1 MMASDS
7 VLVNELAQVKRELE
21 ILKAADPFK
30 IVEMAIEISAERMK
44 VTEAMQARDAAVLR
58 LSEAY
63 ISLRQ
68 KVTMIDRL
76 QGNSHGPEMFK
87 ESTSYVLGDV
97 GVTETSILKEEIV
110 ALESIVKSLK
120 EEIREQNAQT
130 AGPTEPPPRYDDS
143 AYKISEQSVNQI
155 PGMIPLRIARD
166 TPPLPS
172 RCPSQTSISSVSTE
186 NHSIK
191 PILRTD
197 DNDFDYKIARA
208 VPQSVEAEE
217 TIEQRNKLLAAMP
230 LPQDPPDD
238 TLQPILLPQNLTL
251 HEFLGNT
258 SGSLRSSLSNYRLL
272 QQLTT
277 SWCPEREEHGYFLTP
292 AFKCNTNPRVATA
305 HRWSSVD
312 VLSRMNKPTEC
323 FFNKDGTWYY
333 AGIYKAFRL
342 DDLTTKEWE
351 ALSNETVQAIIK
363 ETIAGRKNISPQN
376 VYETSQLYAAGA
388 LKVACIG
395 LQCVGFN
402 RTMYRSIL
410 EQTSKCMQGGKW
422 KAGHNVSG
430 STWNSSGGNGAVGE
444 VTEAFN
450 DLSIGGQ
457 VSEGDENPSSR
468 GHW

>member
-1 MMASDS
+1 MMAADGA
-7 VLVNELAQVKRELE
+7 LANELAQVKRELE

-30 IVEMAIEISAERMK
+30 VVEMAIEISTERMK
-44 VTEAMQARDAAVLR
+44 VTEAMHARDAAVRR

-68 KVTMIDRL
+68 KVAIIDRL
-76 QGNSHGPEMFK
+76 QGNSHGPEFFK
-87 ESTSYVLGDV
+87 ECMSLAQRDG
-97 GVTETSILKEEIV
+97 GVTETDMLKEEIS
-110 ALESIVKSLK
+110 ALESIVKSLR
-120 EEIREQNAQT
+120 EEMREQSAQT
-130 AGPTEPPPRYDDS
+130 AASTEPPPRYDDG
-143 AYKISEQSVNQI
+143 AYKTSEQSGNQN
-155 PGMIPLRIARD
+155 PGMIPLRILRD

-172 RCPSQTSISSVSTE
+172 RCSSQTSMSSVCTE
-186 NHSIK
+186 NHIIR
-191 PILRTD
+191 PILKAD
-197 DNDFDYKIARA
+197 DNGFDYKIARP
-208 VPQSVEAEE
+208 VPESVEAEE

-238 TLQPILLPQNLTL
+238 TLKPILLPQNLTL
-251 HEFLGNT
+251 HEFLGST

-363 ETIAGRKNISPQN
+363 ETIAGRKNVSPQN

-402 RTMYRSIL
+402 RTMYKSIL
-410 EQTSKCMQGGKW
+410 EQASKCMQGGKW
-422 KAGHNVSG
+422 KVGHNVSG
-430 STWNSSGGNGAVGE
+430 STWNANGTVGE
-444 VTEAFN
+444 VTEALN
-450 DLSIGGQ
+450 DLGISGK
-457 VSEGDENPSSR
+457 VSEG
-468 GHW
+468 

>member
-1 MMASDS
+1 MASDNA
-7 VLVNELAQVKRELE
+7 LTNELAQAKRELE
-21 ILKAADPFK
+21 VLKAADPFK
-30 IVEMAIEISAERMK
+30 IVEMSIAISAERMK

-63 ISLRQ
+63 VSLRQ
-68 KVTMIDRL
+68 KVAIIDRL
-76 QGNSHGPEMFK
+76 QGNSHSPDSFK
-87 ESTSYVLGDV
+87 EYASYADRDV
-97 GVTETSILKEEIV
+97 GITETNILKEEIF
-110 ALESIVKSLK
+110 ALESIVKGLR
-120 EEIREQNAQT
+120 EEIREQSMQT
-130 AGPTEPPPRYDDS
+130 ATSTEPPPRYDDG
-143 AYKISEQSVNQI
+143 AYKTSEQSVNQV
-155 PGMIPLRIARD
+155 PGMIPLRISRD

-172 RCPSQTSISSVSTE
+172 RCPSQTSISSISTE
-186 NHSIK
+186 NHSIR
-191 PILRTD
+191 PILKAG

-217 TIEQRNKLLAAMP
+217 TIEQRNKFLAAMP
-230 LPQDPPDD
+230 LPQVPPDD
-238 TLQPILLPQNLTL
+238 TLKPILLPQNLTL

-292 AFKCNTNPRVATA
+292 AFRCNTNPRVATA

-312 VLSRMNKPTEC
+312 VLSRMNAPTEC

-333 AGIYKAFRL
+333 AGIYRAFRL

-376 VYETSQLYAAGA
+376 VYETSQLYAVGA

-402 RTMYRSIL
+402 RMMYKSIV
-410 EQTSKCMQGGKW
+410 EQGSKCMQGGKW
-422 KAGHNVSG
+422 KVGHNVSG
-430 STWNSSGGNGAVGE
+430 STWNTNGNNEVVGE
-444 VTEAFN
+444 VTEALN
-450 DLSIGGQ
+450 DLNMGGK
-457 VSEGDENPSSR
+457 VSDGDDNLPSR
-468 GHW
+468 GHR

>member
-1 MMASDS
+1 MASDNA
-7 VLVNELAQVKRELE
+7 LVNEVAQVKRELE
-21 ILKAADPFK
+21 VLKAADPFK
-30 IVEMAIEISAERMK
+30 IVEMAVEIATERMK

-68 KVTMIDRL
+68 KVAIIDRL
-76 QGNSHGPEMFK
+76 QSNSHGSENFN
-87 ESTSYVLGDV
+87 ESTSYVFGDV

-110 ALESIVKSLK
+110 VLESIVKSLK

-130 AGPTEPPPRYDDS
+130 AGPTEPPPRYDDG
-143 AYKISEQSVNQI
+143 AYKTSEQSVNQI

-166 TPPLPS
+166 TPPRPS

-191 PILRTD
+191 PTLKTD

-208 VPQSVEAEE
+208 MPQSVEAEE
-217 TIEQRNKLLAAMP
+217 TIEQRNKLLATMP

-238 TLQPILLPQNLTL
+238 TLKPILLPQNLTL

-312 VLSRMNKPTEC
+312 VLLRMNKPTEC

-410 EQTSKCMQGGKW
+410 EQTSKYVQGGKW

-430 STWNSSGGNGAVGE
+430 STWNSSGGNGAVSE

-450 DLSIGGQ
+450 DLSIGGKA
-457 VSEGDENPSSR
+457 SEADENPSSR
-468 GHW
+468 SHW

>member
-1 MMASDS
+1 MASDNA
-7 VLVNELAQVKRELE
+7 LVNEVAQVKRELE
-21 ILKAADPFK
+21 VLKAADPFK
-30 IVEMAIEISAERMK
+30 IVEMAVEIATERMK

-68 KVTMIDRL
+68 KVAIIDRL
-76 QGNSHGPEMFK
+76 QSNSHGSENFN
-87 ESTSYVLGDV
+87 ESTSYVFGDV

-110 ALESIVKSLK
+110 VLESIVKSLK

-130 AGPTEPPPRYDDS
+130 AGPTEPPPRYDDG
-143 AYKISEQSVNQI
+143 AYKTSEQSVNQI

-166 TPPLPS
+166 TPPRPS

-191 PILRTD
+191 PTLKTD

-208 VPQSVEAEE
+208 MPQSVEAEE
-217 TIEQRNKLLAAMP
+217 TIEQRNKLLATMP

-238 TLQPILLPQNLTL
+238 TLKPILLPQNLTL

-292 AFKCNTNPRVATA
+292 AFKCNTNPRVVTA

-312 VLSRMNKPTEC
+312 VLLRMNKPTEC

-410 EQTSKCMQGGKW
+410 EQTSKYVQGGKW

-430 STWNSSGGNGAVGE
+430 STWNSSGGNGAVSE

-450 DLSIGGQ
+450 DLSIGGKA
-457 VSEGDENPSSR
+457 SEADENPSSR
-468 GHW
+468 SHW